1 MLLQGG
7 ETDYHII
14 IIIII
19 INVKLIITQTDLLLT
34 IITTLHSTACSHN
47 EGNNDVVVR
56 FTALQQHQERLG

>member
-19 INVKLIITQTDLLLT
+19 ICGSSIDPTFGRPTSLLSRGCLGG
-34 IITTLHSTACSHN
+34 
-47 EGNNDVVVR
+47 GNDAAAR
-56 FTALQQHQERLG
+56 K